1 MICLITWCS
10 TRRLLICQTSYEN
23 FCMSPQRYLQ
33 RSLNDHDELLIVRYG
48 HDLWEKKKSFWEI
61 PASMSSLSFQ
71 SSWSSLSSNYAS
83 KRAMT
88 ESVDFLVAMTY
99 SKSFL
104 LLRPLLSSGSFSFF
118 LLKDHVIFHLF
129 YLPQPLFFMFFTF
142 SCSVSLSLSPVS
154 SFLFLFPYALLSV
167 IISWDAWLLRP
178 FFTNTSLPSHHFMS
192 VNCGRPQSSL
202 TYWRLRS
209 NASNFASFRAS
220 TGTYYS

>member
-88 ESVDFLVAMTY
+88 ESVDFLVVMTY
-99 SKSFL
+99 SMSFL
-104 LLRPLLSSGSFSFF
+104 LLRPLFSSDSFSFF
-118 LLKDHVIFHLF
+118 LLKDHVTFLLL
-129 YLPQPLFFMFFTF
+129 YLSQSLFFHVFYFLLFRFSVSESRFFLF
-142 SCSVSLSLSPVS
+142 FSVSLCITSRNKILGYVATPSVFHQHESSVS
-154 SFLFLFPYALLSV
+154 SLHV
-167 IISWDAWLLRP
+167 RQLREIP
-178 FFTNTSLPSHHFMS
+178 E
-192 VNCGRPQSSL
+192 
-202 TYWRLRS
+202 
-209 NASNFASFRAS
+209 
-220 TGTYYS
+220 